1 MVKMVKLMN
10 AEPTPEGWESKAIGA
25 ISNIHRGMSWNADN
39 VTDRPDIGI
48 PVLRIPNVQNKLSL
62 DDLKYLSDISEQDKV
77 RYRVSRGY
85 SIMVGSNGNKDR
97 VGNCCYIEQDM
108 EFVFASFLLAC
119 SAKESNDNKYLFYL
133 LTSYPIQEAISSD
146 AATSTG
152 LHNIGLKFIRK
163 REVRVPPLPE
173 QRKIAEIL
181 STVDETI
188 EKTDAIIEE
197 TQQLKKG
204 LMQKL
209 FTEGIGHTRLKET
222 KIGRIPEEWEI
233 TQLGDL
239 GEFFKGK
246 TITQSDIIAT
256 GLPCIR
262 YGDIYVQYENDHI
275 VTDFSAYISRETAE
289 NGRRIYSGDILF
301 AGTGETVEDI
311 GKCVAYTRDDEAY
324 AGGDLIVFRPE
335 GKNQLNSIFLAYC
348 LNSGEVARWKSRLGQ
363 GSSIFHIYAKTLKT
377 LIVPVPSVNEQHK
390 IAEIFYEVDTKIK
403 AEKAFKAEL
412 EQLKKGL
419 MQVLLTGKIRV
430 KV

>member
-10 AEPTPEGWESKAIGA
+10 TELTPEGWESKAIGD

-39 VTDRPDIGI
+39 VTDRPDMGI

-77 RYRVSRGY
+77 RYRVSQGY

-119 SAKESNDNKYLFYL
+119 SAKEGNDNKYLFYL
-133 LTSYPIQEAISSD
+133 LTSYPIQGAISSD

-163 REVRVPPLPE
+163 REVLIPPFPE

-188 EKTDAIIEE
+188 EKTDAIIQE

-204 LMQKL
+204 LMRKL
-209 FTEGIGHTRLKET
+209 FTEGIGHTRFKET
-222 KIGRIPEEWEI
+222 KVGRIPEAWKAI
-233 TQLGDL
+233 QI
-239 GEFFKGK
+239 GEFSK
-246 TITQSDIIAT
+246 
-256 GLPCIR
+256 IR
-262 YGDIYVQYENDHI
+262 RGASPRPIGDAKY
-275 VTDFSAYISRETAE
+275 FAE
-289 NGRRIYSGDILF
+289 NGRGWVRIADVTSSSKKLQKTLQYLSELG
-301 AGTGETVEDI
+301 ASRSVS
-311 GKCVAYTRDDEAY
+311 VNP
-324 AGGDLIVFRPE
+324 GDLIMSICATIGKPIIVDMKACIHDGFILFSQFHGAASTDYIYYLLQLLE
-335 GKNQLNSIFLAYC
+335 GSFVAKGQEGTQKNLNTNL
-348 LNSGEVARWKSRLGQ
+348 VR
-363 GSSIFHIYAKTLKT
+363 KTY
-377 LIVPVPSVNEQHK
+377 VPLPPLDEQHK
-390 IAEIFYEVDTKIK
+390 IAEIISETDAKIEK
-403 AEKAFKAEL
+403 EKAFKSEL

-419 MQVLLTGKIRV
+419 MQVLLTGKVRV